1 MGPLTGTRVVEVSL
15 GVSVVGAG
23 LAISLPGSI
32 MRDFGAEV
40 VRVQSARRST
50 LDQGVEFA
58 RAWDR
63 GKEVVDVDDSDAAA
77 ATVAA
82 QVRDA
87 DMVFLAGPEELIERA
102 GLQYPR
108 LARSNPRLIAV
119 RIRPSSNALGGMPDL
134 ELLVQARAGVPTQ
147 IRAHRAG
154 PAFGDLAVGSAGA
167 GLSAAAG
174 GLAGLYER
182 ERTGAGG
189 WAETSLYDGI
199 QAILPMIGGRVEHHS
214 PSTTMLWK
222 NQGPAEALCYR
233 CADGGYVQI
242 WFGAKGAYE
251 EFLEHMG
258 EPPSEAGYN
267 ADTRSGVMV
276 ERGKRWAEKFA
287 ARERDWWIADLA
299 GRNFRCEPAWRP
311 GEALRDPHLREIGL
325 SVDLSGAGGPIT
337 VLGPVVT
344 VTPVASSGAAGW
356 PSGPAGQARERGPL
370 SDVRVLDLS
379 AYLAGPVGPLIL
391 AELGADVVKVEPLT
405 GDVHRT
411 MEPMFAAG
419 QRGKRAVA
427 LNLKSAG
434 APAVLSRLFGWA
446 DVVHHNSRVGLAE
459 RLGYDE
465 ARVRAVNPD
474 VIYSFASGFGEHGPR
489 ALLPANDQLMQA
501 LAGIE
506 AAQGGVGQPPTFLIW
521 GAVDVTGGWIS
532 ACGML
537 AALYA
542 RRRGGGGQSVASS
555 LLGAAMTLKS
565 GAFLAGGPVVS
576 GTVVSGT
583 VVSGTVVSGTVVSG
597 TVVSGT
603 VVSGPVLD
611 ARQTGYGAA
620 YRIYQGADAQWFA
633 LAVPDAATWARL
645 CEVVPGEDLPAF
657 PPPLR
662 TEPAG
667 PQPEELVLEAVFRS
681 KNAAAWLRE
690 LHAAGVPVEPVGEV
704 DRTEFAARF
713 LDDPVN
719 REMGRVVTHHW
730 GDRGRVEQ
738 PRFPPRLGPAPQP
751 GARAGI
757 PGLGEHTTEMLASLG
772 FDPEQRRV
780 LAASGTVP
788 MPPGGLDTCQRA
800 ADAQRSSN

>member
-1 MGPLTGTRVVEVSL
+1 VGPLNGIRVVEVSL
-15 GVSVVGAG
+15 GVSAVGAG
-23 LAISLPGSI
+23 LAISLPGSL
-32 MRDFGAEV
+32 MRDFGADV
-40 VRVQSARRST
+40 VRVQSTRRST

-63 GKEVVDVDDSDAAA
+63 GKEVVDADDDPERAAE
-77 ATVAA
+77 TVAA
-82 QVRDA
+82 HARDA
-87 DMVFLAGPEELIERA
+87 DVVFLAGPEELIEQA
-102 GLQYPR
+102 GLQYHR
-108 LARSNPRLIAV
+108 LARSNPRLIVV
-119 RIRPSSNALGGMPDL
+119 RIRPSRNALGALPDL
-134 ELLVQARAGVPTQ
+134 ELLVQARAGLPTQ

-167 GLSAAAG
+167 GLSATAG
-174 GLAGLYER
+174 ALASLYER
-182 ERTGAGG
+182 ESTGAGG

-214 PSTTMLWK
+214 PATTLLWK
-222 NQGPAEALCYR
+222 NQGPAEALCYQ
-233 CADGGYVQI
+233 CADGGYVQL

-267 ADTRSGVMV
+267 ADTMSGAMV
-276 ERGKRWAEKFA
+276 ERGKRWAEKFGT
-287 ARERDWWIADLA
+287 RDRDWWIADLA
-299 GRNFRCEPAWRP
+299 GHNFRCEPAWRP
-311 GEALRDPHLREIGL
+311 GEALRDPHLREVGL
-325 SVDLSGAGGPIT
+325 SVDGESGEDGPMT
-337 VLGPVVT
+337 RLGPVVT
-344 VTPVASSGAAGW
+344 VTPLASGGGTGRSGNLAA
-356 PSGPAGQARERGPL
+356 PARERGPL
-370 SDVRVLDLS
+370 SDVRVVDLS

-391 AELGADVVKVEPLT
+391 AELGADVVKVEPLA

-419 QRGKRAVA
+419 QRGKRAMA
-427 LNLKSAG
+427 IDLKSAG

-465 ARVRAVNPD
+465 ATVRAANPG
-474 VIYSFASGFGEHGPR
+474 VVYSFASGFGDRGPR

-506 AAQGGVGQPPTFLIW
+506 AAQGGAGQPPTFLVW
-521 GAVDVTGGWIS
+521 GAVDVTGGWVS
-532 ACGML
+532 ACGII

-565 GAFLAGGPVVS
+565 GAFLAGDRVV
-576 GTVVSGT
+576 G
-583 VVSGTVVSGTVVSG
+583 
-597 TVVSGT
+597 
-603 VVSGPVLD
+603 GPVLD
-611 ARQTGYGAA
+611 AKQTGYGAA
-620 YRIYQGADAQWFA
+620 YRLYQGGDEEWFA

-645 CEVVPGEDLPAF
+645 RDVVAGEDLPAS

-662 TEPAG
+662 TELAG
-667 PQPEELVLEAVFRS
+667 PQPEELVLEAVFRT
-681 KNAAAWLRE
+681 KDTAVWVRE
-690 LHAAGVPVEPVGEV
+690 LRGAGVPVEPVDEV

-719 REMGRVVTHHW
+719 RELGRVVTHHW

-738 PRFPPRLGPAPQP
+738 PRFPPWLGPVPLP
-751 GARAGI
+751 GAWAGI
-757 PGLGEHTTEMLASLG
+757 PGLGEHTTEMLESLG
-772 FDPEQRRV
+772 VDPGQRRA

-788 MPPGGLDTCQRA
+788 AGSGPPR
-800 ADAQRSSN
+800 

>member
-63 GKEVVDVDDSDAAA
+63 GKEVVDVDDSEGAA
-77 ATVAA
+77 ATVTAHA
-82 QVRDA
+82 RDA
-87 DMVFLAGPEELIERA
+87 DVVFLAGPEELIEQA

-108 LARSNPRLIAV
+108 LARSNPRLIVV
-119 RIRPSSNALGGMPDL
+119 RIRPSYNALGGMPDL

-182 ERTGAGG
+182 ERTGAGS

-233 CADGGYVQI
+233 CADGGYLQI

-258 EPPSEAGYN
+258 EPRSEAGYN
-267 ADTRSGVMV
+267 ADTMSGVMV

-287 ARERDWWIADLA
+287 AHDRDWWIADLA
-299 GRNFRCEPAWRP
+299 GRNFRCEPAWGP
-311 GEALRDPHLREIGL
+311 GEALRDPHLREVGL
-325 SVDLSGAGGPIT
+325 SVDVSGEDEPMT

-344 VTPVASSGAAGW
+344 VTPVASSGATRR
-356 PSGPAGQARERGPL
+356 PSDPAGPARERGPL

-411 MEPMFAAG
+411 TEPMFAAG

-427 LNLKSAG
+427 LDLKSAG

-474 VIYSFASGFGEHGPR
+474 VVYSFASGFGEHGPR
-489 ALLPANDQLMQA
+489 AQLPANDQLMQA

-506 AAQGGVGQPPTFLIW
+506 AGQGGVGQPPTFLVW

-565 GAFLAGGPVVS
+565 GAFLVGAPGAS
-576 GTVVSGT
+576 GTVVG
-583 VVSGTVVSGTVVSG
+583 
-597 TVVSGT
+597 
-603 VVSGPVLD
+603 GPVLD

-633 LAVPDAATWARL
+633 LAVPDGATWARL
-645 CEVVPGEDLPAF
+645 CEVVAGEDLPAF

-662 TEPAG
+662 TEPTG
-667 PQPEELVLEAVFRS
+667 PQPEELVLEAVFRT
-681 KNAAAWLRE
+681 KNAAVWLRE

-704 DRTEFAARF
+704 DRTEFVARF

-730 GDRGRVEQ
+730 GGRGRVEQ
-738 PRFPPRLGPAPQP
+738 PRFPPRLGPGPQP
-751 GARAGI
+751 GAWAGI
-757 PGLGEHTTEMLASLG
+757 PGLGEHTSEMLASLG
-772 FDPEQRRV
+772 FDLGQRRA
-780 LAASGTVP
+780 LAVSGTVP
-788 MPPGGLDTCQRA
+788 MPEDGSALA
-800 ADAQRSSN
+800 K